1 MFYVVLRALYDDGS
15 SHTWTNVP
23 RFYLAFWPPS
33 CQACPREMAGGPW
46 AMRTRSGRCLVFA
59 MRTASDYLPRLAR
72 AARRVQGPRSGP
84 FRKLGTVA

>member
-1 MFYVVLRALYDDGS
+1 VFYVVLRALYDDGS

-23 RFYLAFWPPS
+23 SFYLAFWPPS

-59 MRTASDYLPRLAR
+59 MRTASVRPQTIYPVSR
-72 AARRVQGPRSGP
+72 AQRAVCKGRVAAHS
-84 FRKLGTVA
+84 VS

>member
-23 RFYLAFWPPS
+23 SFYLAFWPPS

-46 AMRTRSGRCLVFA
+46 AMRTRSGRCLVF
-59 MRTASDYLPRLAR
+59 RSLRCAR
-72 AARRVQGPRSGP
+72 PQTIYPVSRAQHAVCKGRVAAHSVS
-84 FRKLGTVA
+84 